1 VINWTKSI
9 NCVIK
14 SEKRKENYVGCL
26 LAQVNFIFLLKK
38 KKKKKGEIKKNKK
51 KVSRKDVDNKSHE
64 KWRSEIIII
73 LIK

>member
-1 VINWTKSI
+1 MLDASLPRSI
-9 NCVIK
+9 
-14 SEKRKENYVGCL
+14 S
-26 LAQVNFIFLLKK
+26 FFFKK
-38 KKKKKGEIKKNKK
+38 KKKKKRRRERKKKK